1 MGVSV
6 RVTLDDS
13 GRAADVLLVG
23 APLLGRVAGSAH
35 FNQNDELVMD
45 DALASGL
52 RRRGCTVV
60 DVNEDEMQNHLAV
73 RVKLP
78 IIGDF
83 KLSVQRLAC
92 TTTC

>member
-1 MGVSV
+1 M
-6 RVTLDDS
+6 DDS

-35 FNQNDELVMD
+35 YNQNDELVMD

-60 DVNEDEMQNHLAV
+60 DVNEDEMQKHLAV
-73 RVKLP
+73 SVKLP
-78 IIGDF
+78 VIGDF
-83 KLSVQRLAC
+83 KLSVKRLAC